1 MGALVACLLALVA
14 GGAVGSLLGSR
25 ATRHLTAGSR
35 ERIARSTIVLLAG
48 SAGTLIAAQLD
59 LLVRQLEADGNA
71 PSAFGGRDLVGAF
84 DTLDVGDAFHGVL
97 LYGGALVGLATIVA
111 LLATREARAQRP

>member
-25 ATRHLTAGSR
+25 VTRHLAGATR
-35 ERIARSTIVLLAG
+35 ERIARSTVVLLGG

-59 LLVRQLEADGNA
+59 LFVRQLEANGSVA
-71 PSAFGGRDLVGAF
+71 SRFGGHSLVGAF
-84 DTLDVGDAFHGVL
+84 DTIAVSETFHGVL

>member
-1 MGALVACLLALVA
+1 MGALVACLLALLA

-25 ATRHLTAGSR
+25 ATRHLTGAGR
-35 ERIARSTIVLLAG
+35 ERIARATVLLLLGAAG
-48 SAGTLIAAQLD
+48 ALIAARLD
-59 LLVRQLEADGNA
+59 LLVRYVEADARAGSA
-71 PSAFGGRDLVGAF
+71 PGISALSTDLN
-84 DTLDVGDAFHGVL
+84 TLAVSEAFHGVL